1 MINSYYATF
10 QLAPKTFNR
19 IRMITAFDIFSSMV
33 VYYFMHIIFRQTLV
47 AIPAVGNNSS
57 SFRHK

>member
-19 IRMITAFDIFSSMV
+19 ICMITAFDIFSSMV
-33 VYYFMHIIFRQTLV
+33 VYYFMHIIF
-47 AIPAVGNNSS
+47 
-57 SFRHK
+57 